1 MRGWVFFGM
10 VRVRRRTLH
19 AYRPAILL
27 DAFAAH
33 PERFA
38 NSVPQPPALP
48 LAVWINKPKD
58 AQDDLVTAGKG
69 VVAP

>member
-1 MRGWVFFGM
+1 V
-10 VRVRRRTLH
+10 
-19 AYRPAILL
+19 
-27 DAFAAH
+27 
-33 PERFA
+33 

-58 AQDDLVTAGKG
+58 IPDDLVLAGKE